1 MEKYT
6 DNNVVNLSN
15 HILTVEESHLLSKGM
30 NFCPTPIDLSPGD
43 LKTDLDYFHRSLRLK
58 ARFEESP
65 TEASDLQTQEEQNH
79 STYAFENKKFK
90 KKSTYN
96 PQGPPAL
103 EAMILTNEIALNKR
117 PEPKHPKLSNISR
130 AERQAITNLLNN
142 PKIII
147 KPADKGSAV
156 VILNREDYISEGY
169 KQLSDTKFYR
179 KVDTDLTAQ
188 HMQTVQSYVNHMYA
202 NGEISDQVSYY
213 LTERECKTSKLY
225 LLPKIH
231 KGKIPP
237 PGRPIVSANGCPTE
251 KISQLVD
258 NFLTPP
264 TTLFIKSYVKDTT
277 DFIKKL
283 GTLGPLPPNCYLV
296 TLDVTSL
303 YTNIPNKEGLEA
315 AQRLLS
321 KYRPEENLKPKNTT
335 IIKLLEMVL
344 SMNNFTFNGDN
355 YIQVGGTAMGTK
367 AAPGFA
373 NCFMGDFEEQ
383 FVYPYRLQPLK
394 YLRFLDDCFL
404 IWHHGLEELELFV
417 NHMNTQMESIKFTME
432 ASKTQVNFL
441 DTIVKINKDNNTIE
455 TDLYCKPTDSHNYL
469 LYNSAHP
476 KKCKESIPYSQFL
489 RIRRICS
496 NTTDYDRHIVMLS
509 KHFLRRGYPL
519 PLLEN
524 AAITA
529 RRLDRNTLL
538 TNVNKTE
545 KTSDDAILITTY
557 EPSQDIL
564 RNITKENWDYL
575 GKSPITTFIHQKKI
589 VVGYRRPKNLR
600 HLLVKADCSLPKKK
614 VQPIPSDNTARNLF
628 LHGNET
634 TTTTTDKPKNKQ
646 SSMFDFVKKLQTQTT
661 PLAHSTSAT
670 NLMERHTTLPQR
682 SASLT
687 TLAKPNLMRNKCI
700 ATKQCTYCPLLNRS
714 GSITCHVTGKKYC
727 TKKNITCRSS
737 NLVYLITCRTCDKQY
752 VGQTKNSILTRFQGH
767 CGKITTY
774 RKHRT
779 EEPNLFRQLD
789 KDAVGTHFSAND
801 HRGIEDLNISVL
813 AFISITPQSEAALRF
828 RLKVEK
834 EWIHRMRCPAPLGLN
849 IFD

>member
-6 DNNVVNLSN
+6 ENNVVNLSN

-30 NFCPTPIDLSPGD
+30 NFCPTPLDLDPGD
-43 LKTDLDYFHRSLRLK
+43 LKTDLDYFHRSLRLL
-58 ARFEESP
+58 ARFEDSP
-65 TEASDLQTQEEQNH
+65 AEESDLMTREEQNH
-79 STYAFENKKFK
+79 STYAFENRKFK

-96 PQGPPAL
+96 PRGPPAL
-103 EAMILTNEIALNKR
+103 EAMILTNEISLNKR
-117 PEPKHPKLSNISR
+117 PEAKHPKLANISR
-130 AERQAITNLLNN
+130 AERMAITSLTNN
-142 PKIII
+142 PNIII

-156 VILNREDYISEGY
+156 VVLNREDYISEGY
-169 KQLSDTKFYR
+169 KQLSDAKFYR
-179 KVDTDLTAQ
+179 KVDTDLTSH
-188 HMQTVQSYVNHMYA
+188 HMKRVQSYINHLFA
-202 NGEISDQVSYY
+202 NGEISAQVSHY
-213 LTERECKTSKLY
+213 LTDSECKTSKLY

-264 TTLFIKSYVKDTT
+264 TTLFIRSYVKDST

-283 GTLGPLPPNCYLV
+283 RTLGPLPPQSYLV

-315 AQRLLS
+315 AARLLS
-321 KYRPEENLKPKNTT
+321 KYRPEANLKPKNTS

-344 SMNNFTFNGDN
+344 SMNNFTFNGDH

-383 FVYPYRLQPLK
+383 FVYPYKLQPLK

-404 IWHHGLEELELFV
+404 IWQHSLEELDLFV
-417 NHMNTQMESIKFTME
+417 NHMNTRMESIKFTKE
-432 ASKTQVNFL
+432 VSKIQVNFL
-441 DTIVKINKDNNTIE
+441 DTIVKINQDNNTIE

-489 RIRRICS
+489 RIRRICT
-496 NTTDYDRHIVMLS
+496 NIEDYDRHIVMLS

-519 PLLEN
+519 KLLET

-538 TNVNKTE
+538 ANVNKPE
-545 KTSDDAILITTY
+545 KGSDDVILITTY
-557 EPSQDIL
+557 DPAQDIL

-575 GKSPITTFIHQKKI
+575 GKSPMTTHIYQKKI
-589 VVGYRRPKNLR
+589 MVGYRRPKNLR
-600 HLLVKADCSLPKKK
+600 DLLVKADCTLPKKTK
-614 VQPIPSDNTARNLF
+614 KTTESDNKARKQF
-628 LHGNET
+628 LHGNNDT
-634 TTTTTDKPKNKQ
+634 TRTMDRPKNKQ
-646 SSMFDFVKKLQTQTT
+646 SSMFDFVHKVQDQQT
-661 PLAHSTSAT
+661 PLTCSQSAG
-670 NLMERHTTLPQR
+670 NLMERPKIPNLR
-682 SASLT
+682 STSLT

-700 ATKQCTYCPLLNRS
+700 AKKQCTYCPLLNRS
-714 GSITCHVTGKKYC
+714 GTIKCHVTGKQFC

-737 NLVYLITCRTCDKQY
+737 NLVYLITCKTCGIQY
-752 VGQTKNSILTRFQGH
+752 VGQTKNTILERFQGH
-767 CGKITTY
+767 CGNITKY
-774 RKHRT
+774 RKL
-779 EEPNLFRQLD
+779 P
-789 KDAVGTHFSAND
+789 
-801 HRGIEDLNISVL
+801 HRG
-813 AFISITPQSEAALRF
+813 P
-828 RLKVEK
+828 
-834 EWIHRMRCPAPLGLN
+834 HPLQTAR
-849 IFD
+849 